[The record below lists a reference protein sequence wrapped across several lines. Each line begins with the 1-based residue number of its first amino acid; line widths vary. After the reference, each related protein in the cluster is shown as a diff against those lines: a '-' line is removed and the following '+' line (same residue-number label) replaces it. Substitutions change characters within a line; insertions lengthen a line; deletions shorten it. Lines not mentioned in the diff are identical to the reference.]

1 MSVITHDL
9 SSELEDVV
17 DTILRQQL
25 EMYLAH
31 SKGSK
36 LSTASGLSDFLK
48 HLENTY
54 NFSLNSVGLG

>member
-1 MSVITHDL
+1 M
-9 SSELEDVV
+9 

-25 EMYLAH
+25 KTYLEH